1 MEGVKNHVLKMIQ
14 LVSRRERIK
23 NAKVGLILFKIECLL
38 LWANESMDADTKFK
52 NLTGRIPN
60 GK

>member
-1 MEGVKNHVLKMIQ
+1 MEGVKSHVLKMIQ
-14 LVSRRERIK
+14 LISLRERIK
-23 NAKVGLILFKIECLL
+23 NREVGLILFKIERLL

-52 NLTGRIPN
+52 NLQGRIPN

>member
-14 LVSRRERIK
+14 LVSRDERRK
-23 NAKVGLILFKIECLL
+23 NPAVGLILFKIERLL
-38 LWANESMDADTKFK
+38 LWANESANTDTKFK
-52 NLTGRIPN
+52 NFQGRIPN